1 MKFSPCGWF
10 CFDEPAGWV
19 SSDTPE
25 SILLSHPPSG
35 AVMEVTSARREDRVR
50 QSEMWNLLEKSMTAM
65 PGAEFEETSMYRLP
79 GCAECL
85 KSVQANGGL
94 VRGLAFAF
102 WSHYCIQVKLQ
113 AQTDSFRVDDCTRGL
128 TDLLDS
134 IQILT
139 TD

>member
-19 SSDTPE
+19 CADTPE

-35 AVMEVTSARREDRVR
+35 AVIEVTSARRDQRVR
-50 QSEMWNLLEKSMTAM
+50 QSEMWALLEKSMLNM

-79 GCAECL
+79 GNAECL
-85 KSVQANGGL
+85 RSVQSNSGIL
-94 VRGLAFAF
+94 QGLAFAF
-102 WSHYCIQVKLQ
+102 WSRYCIQVKLQ
-113 AQTDSFRVDDCTRGL
+113 ADTEAFRIDDCIRGL
-128 TDLLDS
+128 SELLES
-134 IQILT
+134 IQVLT